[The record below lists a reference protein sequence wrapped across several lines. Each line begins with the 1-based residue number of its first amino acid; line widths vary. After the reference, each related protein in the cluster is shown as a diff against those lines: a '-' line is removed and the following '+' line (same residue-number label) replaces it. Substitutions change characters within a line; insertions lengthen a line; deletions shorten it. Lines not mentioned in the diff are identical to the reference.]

1 MTQPRL
7 WCMPQR
13 SMTSQTAR
21 TAPDQAPLGFRE
33 FVALVA
39 ALMALTALGIDSM
52 LPALPAIG
60 RSLGVE
66 TANDRQ
72 LVITAFLIGFGIA
85 QIAHGP
91 LADRF
96 GRKRVLGVSLAAYV
110 VANLVAAISGS
121 FPLLLVARFLGGVA
135 IAASRVV
142 TVALVRDCYSGRA
155 MARVMSLAFIV
166 FMAAPVLAP
175 TVGQT
180 ILLFGSWRL
189 IFANIGA
196 ISAAVLLWFW
206 WRMPETLQPI
216 DRMPLSLARIA
227 GGWKRTTTDRWSL
240 GYTLASTALM
250 GALYGFIN
258 SVQQIVYDVFG
269 APKLLV
275 VIFAVVASTMAAA
288 NFFNSRI
295 VMAIGTRRI
304 SHSAL
309 AGLIL
314 LSGIHLA
321 VALAGWESLASFAML
336 QALTM
341 GCFGLCTS
349 NFSAMAM
356 ENMGAMA
363 GTASSVQGFV
373 TVTFGALIG
382 ALIGQ
387 AFDRSVVP
395 LVAGFF
401 CAGLISLAIVAVV
414 ERGRLFRPA

>member
-1 MTQPRL
+1 
-7 WCMPQR
+7 MPQR
-13 SMTSQTAR
+13 SMTTQTAR

-60 RSLGVE
+60 RSLGIE

-72 LVITAFLIGFGIA
+72 LIITAFLIGFGVA
-85 QIAHGP
+85 QLAHGP

-96 GRKRVLGVSLAAYV
+96 GRKPVLGLSLAAYV

-121 FPLLLVARFLGGVA
+121 FPLLLVARFFGGVA

-206 WRMPETLQPI
+206 WRMPETLHPI
-216 DRMPLSLARIA
+216 DRMPLSLGRLA
-227 GGWKRTTTDRWSL
+227 GGWRMTITDRWSL
-240 GYTLASTALM
+240 GYTLATTALM

-258 SVQQIVYDVFG
+258 SVQQVVFDVFD

-275 VIFAVVASTMAAA
+275 VVFAITASTMAVA
-288 NFFNSRI
+288 NFLNSRI

-309 AGLIL
+309 AGLVL

-321 VALAGWESLASFAML
+321 VALAGWESLAVFAVL

-356 ENMGAMA
+356 ENMGAIA
-363 GTASSVQGFV
+363 GTASSVQGFT

-401 CAGLISLAIVAVV
+401 CAGLVSFAIVAIV
-414 ERGRLFRPA
+414 ERGRLFRPT